1 VTVYVV
7 PLPEKFDNDPRV
19 ALRSSNVKSV
29 EAVLSV
35 IVAVVEEPAVTVVT
49 AGAIEAL
56 GREVV
61 VTGTST
67 KICKLKSVCVLP
79 APWLAP

>member
-7 PLPEKFDNDPRV
+7 PLPEKFDKVPRV
-19 ALRSSNVKSV
+19 ALRSSNAKSV
-29 EAVLSV
+29 DAVLSV
-35 IVAVVEEPAVTVVT
+35 IVAVVEEPAATVVR
-49 AGAIEAL
+49 AGAIETL
-56 GREVV
+56 GRDVV

-67 KICKLKSVCVLP
+67 EICKLKSVCVLP